1 MVCVSICVSFSFFL
15 QCLTVFRVLDFGFTC
30 CCLVTKSCMTLWD
43 PSGSLSGSS
52 VHGISQARILEWI
65 TISFSR
71 GSSQSRVRTCVS
83 CIAGGFFTT
92 ELPGKPFAALDRFIL
107 RYFIVFD
114 AVVNGIVSCLQMT

>member
-1 MVCVSICVSFSFFL
+1 MRSVVSDTL
-15 QCLTVFRVLDFGFTC
+15 QLHALY
-30 CCLVTKSCMTLWD
+30 SQ
-43 PSGSLSGSS
+43 PGSS
-52 VHGISQARILEWI
+52 VYGIFQARTLEWI

-71 GSSQSRVRTCVS
+71 GSSRPRDQTHISGVV
-83 CIAGGFFTT
+83 GGFFTT